1 MPLFSACPPCTTLTQ
16 ITRPTIQ
23 WWLGRLGCRMSTKG
37 TRMPSTGKSTP
48 LPPPLHPSPKPPLV
62 MAKLGWSMAAVS
74 GRNSVKVDWEYY
86 AVILA
91 VIKQSLNSKL
101 WRVIKA
107 AKVRNFWSLDSFQ
120 HRSHLFVTSPS
131 ERKFSVRNIKEV
143 RQLPKFLS
151 IGRRG
156 VALVRYSLPEFCI
169 QLLSFASSFN
179 PQLAFLVN
187 LCLEMHLSLYGGAIC
202 RIPA

>member
-1 MPLFSACPPCTTLTQ
+1 
-16 ITRPTIQ
+16 
-23 WWLGRLGCRMSTKG
+23 
-37 TRMPSTGKSTP
+37 
-48 LPPPLHPSPKPPLV
+48 

-101 WRVIKA
+101 WRLIKA
-107 AKVRNFWSLDSFQ
+107 AKVRNFWSLDSSSFQ

-131 ERKFSVRNIKEV
+131 QRKFSVRNIKEV
-143 RQLPKFLS
+143 RRLPKIPLNRRRTK
-151 IGRRG
+151 GRIS
-156 VALVRYSLPEFCI
+156 ARYSLLPDFCI
-169 QLLSFASSFN
+169 QLLSSTSSFT
-179 PQLAFLVN
+179 PRTLLPGKS
-187 LCLEMHLSLYGGAIC
+187 LKMHLSLYGGAIC